1 MQTAL
6 TDEQLFKAAPSIF
19 ATEPWAEVSKRYAFI
34 PTSDVVES
42 LRSEGFM
49 PVKAMQSRS
58 RIEEKKNFTKHMI
71 RFRRAEDMQRAL
83 VPGMEVPE
91 IVLVNS
97 HDRTSSYQLSAGI
110 FRVVC
115 SNGMVVKSSNFGD
128 LTLPHTGNIKDSVIE
143 GSARIIEEMPH
154 IMESMERMKLIS
166 LSPMQQMAYAESA
179 LTLRYPLDETGNN
192 TAPIDANKLLTVHRS
207 KDSSNDLWTTFNRV
221 QENFIKGG
229 LRGVS
234 TTGKRMSTR
243 AISSVTEDLRINKAL
258 WLLTEKM
265 TELVN

>member
-6 TDEQLFKAAPSIF
+6 TDEQLFKSAPSIF
-19 ATEPWAEVSKRYAFI
+19 ATEPWSEVSNRYTFI
-34 PTSDVVES
+34 PTSHVVNS

-58 RIEEKKNFTKHMI
+58 RTEEKKNFTKHMI
-71 RFRRAEDMQRAL
+71 RFRRIEDMEHAL

-97 HDRTSSYQLSAGI
+97 HDRSSSYQLSAGI

-128 LTLPHTGNIKDSVIE
+128 LSLPHTGNIRDNVIE
-143 GSARIIEEMPH
+143 GSARIIEEMPY
-154 IMESMERMKLIS
+154 IMDRMESMKKIM
-166 LSPMQQMAYAESA
+166 LSPLQQKAYAESA
-179 LTLRYPLDETGNN
+179 LSLRYPLDETGNS
-192 TAPIDANKLLTVHRS
+192 TAPIDASKLLSVHRS
-207 KDSSNDLWTTFNRV
+207 NDHANDLWTTFNRV

-229 LRGVS
+229 LRGLGS
-234 TTGKRMSTR
+234 TGKRMSTR
-243 AISSVTEDLRINKAL
+243 AIRSVSENLRINKAL
-258 WLLTEKM
+258 WLLTEQM
-265 TELVN
+265 AELAN